1 VRHGKE
7 EEGPAPEAVP
17 VGAGIPGYPVKTPPF
32 SEISLY
38 IHAPPGGNNDPTF
51 ITPHP
56 FRPVGSRRGERV
68 DMIDDYHR
76 GWQDAI
82 DAVLEARDWSEVER
96 IEERLRK
103 ERLAIIAEGPV

>member
-1 VRHGKE
+1 
-7 EEGPAPEAVP
+7 
-17 VGAGIPGYPVKTPPF
+17 
-32 SEISLY
+32 
-38 IHAPPGGNNDPTF
+38 
-51 ITPHP
+51 
-56 FRPVGSRRGERV
+56 
-68 DMIDDYHR
+68 MIDDYHR